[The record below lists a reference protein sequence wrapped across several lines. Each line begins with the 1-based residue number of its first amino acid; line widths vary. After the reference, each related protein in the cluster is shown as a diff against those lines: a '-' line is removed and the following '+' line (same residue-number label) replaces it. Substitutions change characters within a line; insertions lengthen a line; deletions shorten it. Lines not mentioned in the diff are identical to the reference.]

1 MCTLA
6 TPQGCPSVPDAYP
19 RQAVR
24 SAGTSSSGRVAAARD
39 PWCQVDS
46 PGPVPP
52 SSDIPALIPKSCMGY
67 AHAAHCFP
75 HATWSFSQHI
85 TTRHAHASGMITV
98 THFGLMAYYVYGT
111 WYTML
116 VVGPRE
122 AWKMT
127 RIPRQGALYLQCDN
141 LNQESLDGLL
151 CIG

>member
-19 RQAVR
+19 RQAVH

-52 SSDIPALIPKSCMGY
+52 SSDIPALIPKSYMGY
-67 AHAAHCFP
+67 AHAAHCSP
-75 HATWSFSQHI
+75 HATLSFSQHI

-98 THFGLMAYYVYGT
+98 THFWADGILCLWYVVHDAGGRAQRGMEDDKY
-111 WYTML
+111 
-116 VVGPRE
+116 P
-122 AWKMT
+122 KT
-127 RIPRQGALYLQCDN
+127 RSAVPPM
-141 LNQESLDGLL
+141 
-151 CIG
+151 